1 MGQILVQGGY
11 MMLCA
16 AGSLVCNVI
25 CVYLASRVA
34 AGLSHTLREK
44 VFNQALDLSRG
55 DVDRFGAASLVNRC
69 TNDITQIQNLVSMG
83 LSAIVKAPVMAIWAV
98 VKIVGFGWEWTLA
111 TAVAA
116 LSIALMLALTVV
128 VCIPRFQKVQGLTD
142 VLNRLLREHLTGVRP
157 VRAYNAE
164 GYERERFS
172 GANDE
177 LTDNNLIA
185 NRVMAI
191 MNPGMT
197 LVTSGLTLAVYWI
210 GAVLIEAAAPGARLT
225 LFSQMVVF
233 SNYGMQVVLAFVLLN
248 MIFVLLPRAQMAAER
263 VSEVIEVEPAVTDG
277 VGVLDSDVAAA
288 DRGRIEFRDVSF
300 TYPDDGT
307 PGLSHVSF
315 TVEPGQ
321 TVAVVGATGSGRM
334 TLVQLVDRL
343 FDATEGQVLVD
354 GRDVRGYTLEELH
367 CRIGYIPQTATLFK
381 GTVASNVAYGKTDH
395 EITRDDVGAALAVA
409 QSTDFVEGMEGGL
422 NAAIEQGG
430 RNVSGG
436 QRQRLAMGRAIAR
449 RPEVLVF
456 DDSFSALDFATD
468 RKLREALARE
478 CAGTTKLIVAQ
489 RVSTVRD
496 ADLIVVLDGGSCVG
510 VGTHDELMRSCPT
523 YREIVSSQLSK
534 EEIANAWPEQ
544 HARDGRRE
552 HRRGT
557 EGRPRPRLRPP
568 RPVLPSLPAHRCRGE
583 RARAR
588 GRDPL
593 RHRRRLHDL
602 HPPLYPAAPEHLA
615 GRELGADHG
624 GRVRARVRLP
634 RGGRDGRRVCQAR
647 SHRVAAR

>member
-1 MGQILVQGGY
+1 
-11 MMLCA
+11 MLK
-16 AGSLVCNVI
+16 LLR
-25 CVYLASRVA
+25 YLDKRQR
-34 AGLSHTLREK
+34 G
-44 VFNQALDLSRG
+44 QALL
-55 DVDRFGAASLVNRC
+55 
-69 TNDITQIQNLVSMG
+69 T
-83 LSAIVKAPVMAIWAV
+83 
-98 VKIVGFGWEWTLA
+98 
-111 TAVAA
+111 
-116 LSIALMLALTVV
+116 LMLALTVV

-248 MIFVLLPRAQMAAER
+248 MIFVLLPRAQ
-263 VSEVIEVEPAVTDG
+263 
-277 VGVLDSDVAAA
+277 VAA
-288 DRGRIEFRDVSF
+288 
-300 TYPDDGT
+300 
-307 PGLSHVSF
+307 
-315 TVEPGQ
+315 EPGQ
-321 TVAVVGATGSGRM
+321 TVAVVGATGSGKT

-534 EEIANAWPEQ
+534 EEIANA
-544 HARDGRRE
+544 
-552 HRRGT
+552 
-557 EGRPRPRLRPP
+557 
-568 RPVLPSLPAHRCRGE
+568 
-583 RARAR
+583 
-588 GRDPL
+588 
-593 RHRRRLHDL
+593 
-602 HPPLYPAAPEHLA
+602 
-615 GRELGADHG
+615 
-624 GRVRARVRLP
+624 
-634 RGGRDGRRVCQAR
+634 
-647 SHRVAAR
+647 